1 MYCKLWAK
9 ENPDNQNSCRG
20 QTPPQWGPL
29 NRESQIR
36 LNPTKVGNTTSRLA
50 HPHRP
55 GSCSSGPR
63 RSVPTF
69 CPQSAHKTPK
79 NHTFQHNLRR
89 LKNRQKPLEQAEHG
103 EITQNQK
110 KSHQWDSN
118 PHCKALETAR
128 TSGTRGPAYAVC
140 PHFAHKILNSTI
152 MSAADVRHA
161 HH

>member
-9 ENPDNQNSCRG
+9 ENPGSHKSRRG
-20 QTPPQWGPL
+20 KTPPQWGPL
-29 NRESQIR
+29 HSESQIR

-79 NHTFQHNLRR
+79 NHAFQHN
-89 LKNRQKPLEQAEHG
+89 
-103 EITQNQK
+103 TQ
-110 KSHQWDSN
+110 
-118 PHCKALETAR
+118 TAAIR
-128 TSGTRGPAYAVC
+128 TSKPNTPDLRTAQKHHNENHDFFSGSGSSYVIGKAE
-140 PHFAHKILNSTI
+140 STE
-152 MSAADVRHA
+152 DDDWDF
-161 HH
+161 